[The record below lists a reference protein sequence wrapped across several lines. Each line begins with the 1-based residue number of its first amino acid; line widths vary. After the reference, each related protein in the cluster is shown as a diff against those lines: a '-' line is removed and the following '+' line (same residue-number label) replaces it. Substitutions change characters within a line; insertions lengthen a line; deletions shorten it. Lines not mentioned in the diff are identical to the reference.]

1 MVDKEAV
8 MKELEKVVDPEI
20 GVPITEMQLVDTIDI
35 QDGNVTVEFHIT
47 TPFCPPVFALK
58 MATDI
63 KTLVSKLEGVKSVKV
78 NVNGHYMSEQIN
90 KQINAEKKA

>member
-1 MVDKEAV
+1 MADKEMI

-35 QDGNVTVEFHIT
+35 QDGNVSVEFHIT
-47 TPFCPPVFALK
+47 TPFCPPVFAIK

-78 NVNGHYMSEQIN
+78 QVNGHYMSEKIN
-90 KQINAEKKA
+90 QQVNGDKVE

>member
-20 GVPITEMQLVDTIDI
+20 GVPITEMQLVDSVDI
-35 QDGNVTVEFHIT
+35 QDGNVSVEFHIT
-47 TPFCPPVFALK
+47 TPFCPPVFAIK

-78 NVNGHYMSEQIN
+78 KVNGHYMSEKINEQVNAN
-90 KQINAEKKA
+90 KQI